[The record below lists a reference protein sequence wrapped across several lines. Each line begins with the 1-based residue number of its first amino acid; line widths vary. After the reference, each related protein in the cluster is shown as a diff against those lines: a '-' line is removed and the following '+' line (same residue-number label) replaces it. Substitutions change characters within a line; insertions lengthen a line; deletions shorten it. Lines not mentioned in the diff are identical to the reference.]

1 MILERVGLKNVH
13 DVYQVD
19 VDSPQ
24 FGCLPKHVQYEVLND
39 LKGKKKQNS
48 WATMHQMPREAENFS
63 AFQFERL
70 KRRRQI
76 EAKLTNVKDDLSKSQ
91 MEMTDSKLFVGDK
104 AGLKKMKTETRRM
117 ASRPDKG
124 IVFMSGLSQEMMMLE
139 KDQVLVN
146 RARNLSE
153 KMK

>member
-48 WATMHQMPREAENFS
+48 WTTIHQMPREAENFS

-76 EAKLTNVKDDLSKSQ
+76 EAKLTNVKDLIKASSSCLDLVRK
-91 MEMTDSKLFVGDK
+91 
-104 AGLKKMKTETRRM
+104 
-117 ASRPDKG
+117 
-124 IVFMSGLSQEMMMLE
+124 MMMLE
-139 KDQVLVN
+139 RDPVLVN